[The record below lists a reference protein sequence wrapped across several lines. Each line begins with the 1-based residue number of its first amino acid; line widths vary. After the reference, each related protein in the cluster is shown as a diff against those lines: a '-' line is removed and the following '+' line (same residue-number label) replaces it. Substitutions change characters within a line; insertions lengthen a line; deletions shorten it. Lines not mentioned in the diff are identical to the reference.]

1 MSEREGNRLDGG
13 NRPSQTLAYTGSRRQ
28 PPALAETVAQPA
40 GEVVTSLTQT
50 LAVRTTVLPRVD
62 RTRGQAEVVV
72 QERPRYEELRRLG
85 SGGQAEVTLARDH
98 DIERT
103 VAVKRLL
110 PERNDDASV
119 LRFTEEI
126 RTVGQLEHPNIVP
139 IHDVGVDEAGHYF
152 FVMKYCEGETLESII
167 EKLRAGDPAYLA
179 RYTHEYRLQICNEIL
194 RGVQHAHELG
204 ILHRDLKPGNIMV
217 GSLGEVVVMDW
228 GLAKRAGEAE
238 PAHTPAAPA
247 TTERERLFQ
256 TQAGALL
263 GTPAYMAPEQ
273 ATAQVDGLD
282 ARADVY
288 SLGVM
293 FYEFLTLRHP
303 RSHCE
308 TVAQMLASVAGE
320 EISLK
325 RLFDDFGNGATA
337 AAAHFVKHALKRD
350 PKDRYPSVA
359 AMRARLDAVRDGRA
373 PVECPVTFSQR
384 VLDGTSRS
392 INRHPY
398 LVIAGFVTAGLS
410 LLGGSVWLLLR

>member
-1 MSEREGNRLDGG
+1 MMGERETSG
-13 NRPSQTLAYTGSRRQ
+13 NRPSQTLAYTGSKHR
-28 PPALAETVAQPA
+28 PPALAETVAQPS
-40 GEVVTSLTQT
+40 GEVVTSMTQT
-50 LAVRTTVLPRVD
+50 VAVRTTVLPRAD
-62 RTRGQAEVVV
+62 RTSGQLAVVV
-72 QERPRYEELRRLG
+72 RERPRYEELRRLG

-110 PERNDDASV
+110 PERNDEASV

-152 FVMKYCEGETLESII
+152 FVMKYCQGETLESII
-167 EKLRAGDPAYLA
+167 EKLRAGDAAYLA
-179 RYTHEYRLQICNEIL
+179 RYTPEYRLQICNEIL

-204 ILHRDLKPGNIMV
+204 ILHRDLKPGNVMV

-228 GLAKRAGEAE
+228 GLAKRAGEPEA
-238 PAHTPAAPA
+238 AHSEHAPAA
-247 TTERERLFQ
+247 TERERLFQ

-273 ATAQVDGLD
+273 ATASVDGLD

-288 SLGVM
+288 ALGVM
-293 FYEFLTLRHP
+293 FYEFLSLRHP
-303 RSHCE
+303 RAHCE

-320 EISLK
+320 EISVK
-325 RLFDDFGNGATA
+325 RLFEEFGEAGATA
-337 AAAHFVKHALKRD
+337 AAGHFVKHALKRD
-350 PKDRYPSVA
+350 PKDRYPTVS
-359 AMRARLDAVRDGRA
+359 AMRSRLDAVRDGRA
-373 PVECPVTFSQR
+373 PVECPITFSQR
-384 VLDGTSRS
+384 VLDGTSRG

-398 LVIAGFVTAGLS
+398 LVIAGFVAAGMS
-410 LLGGSVWLLLR
+410 LLGGSIWMLLR